1 MLALTVAL
9 VNAGSGLTALWILL
23 TAIGFVLLLLI
34 PVKWGYVWLC
44 RRTGSLEN
52 GSPTTAMMSVTLIIV
67 FISAFFT
74 DIIGIHAIF
83 GGFLAGLI
91 IPHENG
97 YAIALV
103 EKLEDL
109 LSLIFIPLVSSN
121 VPYLPHDIQ
130 HTSVVLRAHRF
141 ADEPGASR

>member
-121 VPYLPHDIQ
+121 VPYLPHDI
-130 HTSVVLRAHRF
+130 
-141 ADEPGASR
+141 

>member
-121 VPYLPHDIQ
+121 VPYLPHE
-130 HTSVVLRAHRF
+130 F
-141 ADEPGASR
+141 

>member
-121 VPYLPHDIQ
+121 APYLPHDI
-130 HTSVVLRAHRF
+130 
-141 ADEPGASR
+141 

>member
-34 PVKWGYVWLC
+34 PVKWGYVLLC
-44 RRTGSLEN
+44 RRTASLEN

-109 LSLIFIPLVSSN
+109 LSLIFIPLVSGN
-121 VPYLPHDIQ
+121 VPYLPHDI
-130 HTSVVLRAHRF
+130 
-141 ADEPGASR
+141 